1 MSAAF
6 LAFAMGLG
14 QGFLHGLGPDH
25 CAAVATLG
33 SSAGVSGDRRAA
45 FRVALRFALGH
56 AAVLGVLAAACLMLG
71 VGLSETFERWAE
83 VLGGVVL
90 LAVALGALF
99 FPGSLTHGHPHF
111 SAHGQDHR
119 HVRVGTA
126 AGALM
131 AVSGAR
137 GLLLAFPPLV
147 IGGSLHVAAW
157 TYLPGF
163 TLGVMASM
171 GGFGW
176 LWSSGVSR
184 LGAQANLWAH
194 RSVSL
199 ASAGLG
205 LFWIVSR
212 V

>member
-1 MSAAF
+1 
-6 LAFAMGLG
+6 MGLG

-33 SSAGVSGDRRAA
+33 SSAKAAGDRRAA
-45 FRVALRFALGH
+45 LRVALRFALGH
-56 AAVLGVLAAACLMLG
+56 AAVLGVLAAACLVLG

-99 FPGSLTHGHPHF
+99 FPGSLSHGHPHF
-111 SAHGQDHR
+111 SAHADDHR
-119 HVRVGTA
+119 HIRVGTA

-131 AVSGAR
+131 AISGAR
-137 GLLLAFPPLV
+137 GLLLALPPLV
-147 IGGSLHVAAW
+147 IGGSLHAAAW

-163 TLGVMASM
+163 ALGVMISM

-176 LWSSGVSR
+176 LWSAGTAR
-184 LGAQANLWAH
+184 LNEQASAWAH
-194 RSVSL
+194 RGVAV
-199 ASAGLG
+199 ASAALG
-205 LFWIVSR
+205 VYWIGIR
-212 V
+212 L

>member
-1 MSAAF
+1 
-6 LAFAMGLG
+6 MGLG

-33 SSAGVSGDRRAA
+33 GSTATPGSRRAA
-45 FRVALRFALGH
+45 IGVALRFALGH
-56 AAVLGVLAAACLMLG
+56 AAVLGVLAGGCLVLG

-99 FPGSLTHGHPHF
+99 FPGSLSHGHPHLL
-111 SAHGQDHR
+111 SHAHDHR

-131 AVSGAR
+131 AISGTR
-137 GLLLAFPPLV
+137 GLLLALPPLV

-163 TLGVMASM
+163 AVGVMLSM
-171 GGFGW
+171 SGFGW
-176 LWSSGVSR
+176 LWATGLSR
-184 LGAQANLWAH
+184 LGAQASLWAH
-194 RSVSL
+194 RGVAL

-205 LFWIVSR
+205 LFWIAVR
-212 V
+212 L